1 MNNSKSLSALSQK
14 YRGKPKKY
22 ADGGRVRRP
31 AAAPGASPFD
41 PDYIERLAAQAV
53 GAGEPVTELRS
64 AEGRGFAPMPRSFG
78 EAGER
83 MSAVIR
89 GDVEPTPEEERQINF
104 VRGFTEGPAS
114 IRAYHG
120 SPYAFERFDISKIGT
135 GEGNQTYG
143 RGLYFA
149 ENPDVARGYRDTLSK
164 YTTALNQ
171 RIGDTNPID
180 LYSEIEKRAE
190 RLPTRS
196 AQIEYDKLSA
206 LESLMQHGDVLGV
219 REAAKAGQITPEA
232 FAWFQKNIEPQ
243 LSREGSLYEVRLRT
257 DPSRL
262 LDYDIPLTQQS
273 SSVQKGAEQAWNS
286 GDFVRLTGNPQV
298 PLDTLMQTQG
308 GGLLRMMS
316 EVDPV
321 VAATALREAGIP
333 GVRYL
338 DQASRDAGRGTNNYV
353 MFGDD
358 LIDITRRYAEG
369 GLAALDEKYAEGGTV
384 RAPKETTIAG
394 QDHKLAYIT
403 DREAALLKAR
413 GGSGRMTDYGVRA
426 YNEGPGGEGQG
437 GDPSDNANSNA
448 EAATQD
454 AAGGNTGQGA
464 GPTGAGSGAT
474 GDPEPGPVGEDT
486 SGEETS
492 VTAPETAPAP
502 NTGAFGQFGTSLGF
516 GVVGG
521 LAGFGLG
528 VPGLGTIGSA
538 IGAAVD
544 TERANEQLGMMGLPG
559 TVDRD
564 TAAVNAATMGLFGQ
578 SVTDQFGQALGFDA
592 LAEAPMSAFSGPP
605 SNPGP
610 TADTSGGEYSHYGQP
625 EYGTPGLSNIA
636 TSMAP
641 ATAASLV
648 DWNQIQRE
656 ASAMNMSVS
665 DYLSLKWRSP
675 VTMAR
680 GGMASLEQM
689 HAKYAEGGD
698 VRAPAGEVAEYNPE
712 EIDRIARQIHLR
724 FPEEDL
730 IRPGYEDVESPSDL
744 TMRARL
750 MMRGQNVGLPET
762 VGMGGGN
769 DMFSSS
775 TSMRDIP
782 IESEP
787 YGTSQRML
795 NTNINAV
802 LDAERNAR
810 IGAGMLALERSGERG
825 FTGYG
830 PQLSAGYG
838 PASIYGGYQAIT
850 PNIPGAKSQGS
861 YVYGGSLNI
870 PIDDSGTEANIGGSV
885 MSGRRNASN
894 TQIMGSLERPLLGG
908 RLALELAADP
918 SLRHKEILLGYRRA
932 F

>member
-1 MNNSKSLSALSQK
+1 M
-14 YRGKPKKY
+14 
-22 ADGGRVRRP
+22 
-31 AAAPGASPFD
+31 
-41 PDYIERLAAQAV
+41 
-53 GAGEPVTELRS
+53 
-64 AEGRGFAPMPRSFG
+64 
-78 EAGER
+78 
-83 MSAVIR
+83 
-89 GDVEPTPEEERQINF
+89 
-104 VRGFTEGPAS
+104 
-114 IRAYHG
+114 
-120 SPYAFERFDISKIGT
+120 
-135 GEGNQTYG
+135 
-143 RGLYFA
+143 
-149 ENPDVARGYRDTLSK
+149 
-164 YTTALNQ
+164 
-171 RIGDTNPID
+171 
-180 LYSEIEKRAE
+180 
-190 RLPTRS
+190 
-196 AQIEYDKLSA
+196 
-206 LESLMQHGDVLGV
+206 
-219 REAAKAGQITPEA
+219 
-232 FAWFQKNIEPQ
+232 
-243 LSREGSLYEVRLRT
+243 
-257 DPSRL
+257 
-262 LDYDIPLTQQS
+262 
-273 SSVQKGAEQAWNS
+273 
-286 GDFVRLTGNPQV
+286 
-298 PLDTLMQTQG
+298 
-308 GGLLRMMS
+308 
-316 EVDPV
+316 
-321 VAATALREAGIP
+321 
-333 GVRYL
+333 
-338 DQASRDAGRGTNNYV
+338 
-353 MFGDD
+353 
-358 LIDITRRYAEG
+358 
-369 GLAALDEKYAEGGTV
+369 
-384 RAPKETTIAG
+384 
-394 QDHKLAYIT
+394 
-403 DREAALLKAR
+403 
-413 GGSGRMTDYGVRA
+413 
-426 YNEGPGGEGQG
+426 
-437 GDPSDNANSNA
+437 
-448 EAATQD
+448 
-454 AAGGNTGQGA
+454 
-464 GPTGAGSGAT
+464 
-474 GDPEPGPVGEDT
+474 
-486 SGEETS
+486 
-492 VTAPETAPAP
+492 
-502 NTGAFGQFGTSLGF
+502 GAFGQS
-516 GVVGG
+516 V
-521 LAGFGLG
+521 
-528 VPGLGTIGSA
+528 
-538 IGAAVD
+538 
-544 TERANEQLGMMGLPG
+544 AN
-559 TVDRD
+559 
-564 TAAVNAATMGLFGQ
+564 
-578 SVTDQFGQALGFDA
+578 QFGQALGFDA
-592 LAEAPMSAFSGPP
+592 LAEAPMSAFSTPDPLGDIAA
-605 SNPGP
+605 SQM
-610 TADTSGGEYSHYGQP
+610 DSGGSQYEQT

-665 DYLSLKWRSP
+665 DYLAMKWRSP
-675 VTMAR
+675 AAMAR
-680 GGMASLEQM
+680 GGVASLQQM

-885 MSGRRNASN
+885 MSGRRGQGGGPSG